1 MPDVLASARGTIQG
15 KVNVQVRVVVDA
27 NGAVSKAIFDLPGP
41 SKYFAK
47 VAMQA
52 AERWRFKPAQVDGRP
67 VASVW
72 VLQFQFRRSGT
83 EVTPVEVLP

>member
-1 MPDVLASARGTIQG
+1 MPDVLASALGTIQG
-15 KVNVQVRVVVDA
+15 KVNVQVRAVVDA
-27 NGAVSKAIFDLPGP
+27 NGAVSKAIFDFQGP

-52 AERWRFKPAQVDGRP
+52 AERKPAQVDGRP